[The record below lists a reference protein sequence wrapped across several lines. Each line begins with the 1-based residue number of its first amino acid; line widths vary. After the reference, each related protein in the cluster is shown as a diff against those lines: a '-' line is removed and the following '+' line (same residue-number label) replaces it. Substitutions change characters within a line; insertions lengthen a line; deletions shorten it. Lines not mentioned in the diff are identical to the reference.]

1 MSQGSVIVRAVGVA
15 ALAAAVAARA
25 ATDDALFA
33 RYAAAIQAAVMQNWS
48 RPDGAA
54 PGVSCVLQ
62 VEQIPGG
69 EVIKVQNGSPCNA
82 DPATRTSIEQAV
94 MKASPLPYQGYE
106 KVFQRTI
113 QFNFR
118 YDGQG
123 R

>member
-1 MSQGSVIVRAVGVA
+1 MSQGSVIVRAVCLIALAGVA
-15 ALAAAVAARA
+15 SARAAADDAVFARYVVAAQAAVA
-25 ATDDALFA
+25 
-33 RYAAAIQAAVMQNWS
+33 QHWN
-48 RPDGAA
+48 RPDAAA
-54 PGVSCVLQ
+54 PGLSCVLQ

-69 EVIKVQNGSPCNA
+69 DVIKVKTGSPCNA

-94 MKASPLPYQGYE
+94 VKASPLPYQGYE
-106 KVFQRTI
+106 NVFQRTI